1 MRISDW
7 SSDVCSSDL
16 FHHGRR
22 RRPPRDR
29 VADRQRERRGL
40 DLEHIALARLDPLAE
55 RQGRGAEEMD
65 MHVAGAAEQA
75 IFEMMV
81 LEVGD
86 AVRHIRFA
94 RQKGLFPQ
102 RPAIAYDAA
111 DPHDMRS
118 EERRG
123 GKECVSKCRSRGTPY
138 NEKKK
143 T

>member
-1 MRISDW
+1 
-7 SSDVCSSDL
+7 
-16 FHHGRR
+16 
-22 RRPPRDR
+22 
-29 VADRQRERRGL
+29 
-40 DLEHIALARLDPLAE
+40 
-55 RQGRGAEEMD
+55 MD

-111 DPHDMRS
+111 DPLDMRGQFAD
-118 EERRG
+118 EQFGTERRG
-123 GKECVSKCRSRGTPY
+123 APLPMGEPQLIAAFGHMVRKFIAERITNPPRAAFARTHLDPGAP
-138 NEKKK
+138 
-143 T
+143 

>member
-16 FHHGRR
+16 
-22 RRPPRDR
+22 
-29 VADRQRERRGL
+29 RQRERRGL

-102 RPAIAYDAA
+102 RPALAYDEIGRA
-111 DPHDMRS
+111 H
-118 EERRG
+118 
-123 GKECVSKCRSRGTPY
+123 V
-138 NEKKK
+138 
-143 T
+143 

>member
-1 MRISDW
+1 MRIRDW

-16 FHHGRR
+16 Y
-22 RRPPRDR
+22 
-29 VADRQRERRGL
+29 
-40 DLEHIALARLDPLAE
+40 
-55 RQGRGAEEMD
+55 

-111 DPHDMRS
+111 DPLDMRGQFAD
-118 EERRG
+118 EQY
-123 GKECVSKCRSRGTPY
+123 GTDRKSTRLNSSHQCAYRMPSSA
-138 NEKKK
+138 
-143 T
+143 

>member
-1 MRISDW
+1 MRIRDW
-7 SSDVCSSDL
+7 SSDVCSS
-16 FHHGRR
+16 
-22 RRPPRDR
+22 
-29 VADRQRERRGL
+29 
-40 DLEHIALARLDPLAE
+40 
-55 RQGRGAEEMD
+55 EMD

-111 DPHDMRS
+111 DPLDMRGQFADEQFGTERRGAQLRMGEPQIIAARS
-118 EERRG
+118 EEHTS
-123 GKECVSKCRSRGTPY
+123 ELQ
-138 NEKKK
+138 
-143 T
+143 